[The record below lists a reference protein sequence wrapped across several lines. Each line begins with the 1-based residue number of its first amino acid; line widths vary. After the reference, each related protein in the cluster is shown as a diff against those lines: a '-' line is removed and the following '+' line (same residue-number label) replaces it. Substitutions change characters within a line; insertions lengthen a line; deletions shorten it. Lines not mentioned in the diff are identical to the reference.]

1 LGLPFER
8 PPEAVCLL
16 RLSALGDVC
25 HAIPLL
31 RTLQAAWPRAHFSWV
46 VGAQEARLAS
56 LVEGVEVIPFDK
68 RGGLPA
74 LRALRARL
82 RGRRFDLLLQ
92 LQVALRAS
100 LVSLA
105 VRADVKLG
113 FDRARAR
120 EGQWLFTNARIA
132 PRQREHVVD
141 SLFGFAEACGVRER
155 VIRFDV
161 ALPPEARAYAERLVP
176 DRRATLVLSPCS
188 SEPTRN
194 WLPERYAEV
203 ADYAAVRH
211 GMRVILCGGRSAPE
225 RAMAAAIERR
235 ARTPLLN
242 QIGKD
247 TLPEL
252 IALLARARVLV
263 CPDSGPAHLATL
275 TGTPVIGLHATSN
288 PERSGAYASRHWC
301 VNRFADAARRYRGKS
316 VEEMPW
322 HERIEEPG
330 VMELIQVADVTD
342 KLDALLGSAP

>member
-1 LGLPFER
+1 M
-8 PPEAVCLL
+8 CLL

-31 RTLQAAWPRAHFSWV
+31 RTLQRAWPGARFSWI

-56 LVEGVEVIPFDK
+56 LLESVEVIPFDK
-68 RGGLPA
+68 RGGLAA
-74 LRALRARL
+74 LRELRARL
-82 RGRRFDLLLQ
+82 DGRRFDLLLQ

-105 VRADVKLG
+105 VRAGVRLG

-132 PRQREHVVD
+132 PREREHVVD

-155 VIRFDV
+155 VLRFDV
-161 ALPPEARAYAERLVP
+161 ALPAGARAYAERLVP
-176 DRRATLVLSPCS
+176 DRQPTLLLSPCS

-194 WLPERYAEV
+194 WLPERYAAL
-203 ADYAAVRH
+203 ADHAAERH
-211 GMRVILCGGRSAPE
+211 GMRVILCGGPSEAE
-225 RAMAAAIERR
+225 RAMGAAIEAH
-235 ARTPLLN
+235 ARTQLTN

-252 IALLARARVLV
+252 IALIARARVLV

-288 PERSGAYASRHWC
+288 PERSGAYASRAWC
-301 VNRFADAARRYRGKS
+301 VNRFAEAALRFRGKR

-322 HERIEEPG
+322 SERIEEPG
-330 VMELIQVADVTD
+330 VMELIRVADVTE
-342 KLDALLGSAP
+342 KLDALLGSGA